1 MRLRLI
7 RKLAN
12 VINGLDLS
20 RTKVG
25 GIIDLPRREADMLLA
40 EGWAEPVPDEAP
52 LPTPPEFKPH
62 FENPAFAADSA
73 RKRRKRKRT

>member
-1 MRLRLI
+1 MRLRLT
-7 RKLAN
+7 RKLAH
-12 VINGLDLS
+12 VINGVDLS
-20 RTKVG
+20 RTEVG

-40 EGWAEPVPDEAP
+40 EGWAEPEAP
-52 LPTPPEFKPH
+52 LPNPPEFKPH